1 MSSFF
6 NKDCPGSVCMA
17 QNRKSRPAER
27 LRTNVTERLQ
37 KLQTPSNSISVPG
50 EVLSG
55 PMVAVDAQATFVWE
69 LSRRRTIAPS
79 YTTSHQRC
87 TLGIGT
93 SCAAQRY
100 CGSSHQRSIEPYKT
114 AIIVE
119 VDP

>member
-1 MSSFF
+1 
-6 NKDCPGSVCMA
+6 MA
-17 QNRKSRPAER
+17 QERKSRPAER
-27 LRTNVTERLQ
+27 VRTNVTDPLQ
-37 KLQTPSNSISVPG
+37 KLQTTSNSIRGPG

-55 PMVAVDAQATFVWE
+55 PMVVVDAQATFVSE
-69 LSRRRTIAPS
+69 LSRRRTIVPS

-100 CGSSHQRSIEPYKT
+100 CGSSHQRSIEPYKM

-119 VDP
+119 VEP